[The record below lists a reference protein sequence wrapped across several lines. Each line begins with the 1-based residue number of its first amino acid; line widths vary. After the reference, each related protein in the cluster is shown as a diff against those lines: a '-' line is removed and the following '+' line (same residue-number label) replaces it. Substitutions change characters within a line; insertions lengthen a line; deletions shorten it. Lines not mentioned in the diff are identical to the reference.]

1 MRDRHAAEAPRF
13 HLPAPLVPGAEVA
26 LGERIAQHLAVL
38 RMRSGD
44 ALTLFNGEGGQY
56 ACTLSHAGRNA
67 ARARVGAW
75 RDIERESGLDITLA
89 QGLSA
94 GERMDYALQKST
106 ELGVSR
112 IRPVATERS
121 VVRLSADR
129 AERKLAHWQA
139 VVIAACEQCG
149 RNRVPPV
156 LPVVPLHALLAPDCG
171 DELRLLPTPAAALRL
186 RELEPAQRI
195 VMLIGPE
202 GGLAEQEWEDA
213 ERAGF
218 TPVRLGPRVLRT
230 ETAPLAAI
238 SALQAMW
245 GDA

>member
-1 MRDRHAAEAPRF
+1 MRNRPAAEAPRF
-13 HLPAPLVPGAEVA
+13 HVVSRLVPGAEVA
-26 LGERIAQHLAVL
+26 LDARAAQHVSVL
-38 RMRSGD
+38 RLRASE
-44 ALTLFNGEGGQY
+44 AVTLFNGEGGQY
-56 ACTLSHAGRNA
+56 ACTLLYAGRNA
-67 ARARVGAW
+67 ARARIGSW
-75 RDIERESGLDITLA
+75 SDIECESDLDITLA
-89 QGLSA
+89 QGLS
-94 GERMDYALQKST
+94 GGDRMDYALQKAT

-129 AERKLAHWQA
+129 AERRLAHWQS

-149 RNRVPPV
+149 RNRVPEV
-156 LPVVPLHALLAPDCG
+156 LPLVSLPALLALDRG
-171 DELRLLPTPAAALRL
+171 DALHLLPSPAAGQRL
-186 RELEPAQRI
+186 RDLTQTRRI
-195 VMLIGPE
+195 VLLIGPE
-202 GGLAEQEWEDA
+202 GGLSQQERQDA